1 MKRRS
6 LFKNAGTYGVAGVAA
21 AAATTIAAPAIAQG
35 RIEWRMGTSWPKG
48 MGGVQT
54 GAERLAANIGRMTDG
69 KLTIRV
75 FSAGE
80 VVPALQGFDAVS
92 SGTLDCYHDASYY
105 HIGKNQG
112 CQFFTCV
119 PFGFTANE
127 QAAWI
132 NHGGGQALWDK
143 LYAQYNLKAFIAG
156 NTGTQAL
163 GWYRTEVK
171 SVDDYKGKK
180 LRMPGW
186 GGAVLAKLGAQQV
199 VLPGGEI
206 FAALQAGAVD
216 GAEWIGPY
224 NDLALGFHQ
233 VAKICYGPG
242 FHEPGS
248 SLQMMMNK
256 AKWDALPN
264 DLKAAVQVACGWAHD
279 DMWAE
284 YTIRSAEAMNVLRN
298 QHGVRFLRTPRDILI
313 AFGNAARE
321 YVGEIRERA
330 DPVTKEIF
338 ASYLKARTDMVQYS
352 RFAEGAYLDARGL
365 PFEYIR

>member
-6 LFKNAGTYGVAGVAA
+6 LFKNASTYGVAGVAA
-21 AAATTIAAPAIAQG
+21 AASTIAAPAIAQG

-54 GAERLAANIGRMTDG
+54 GAERLAANIGRMTEG

-143 LYAQYNLKAFIAG
+143 LYAC
-156 NTGTQAL
+156 
-163 GWYRTEVK
+163 
-171 SVDDYKGKK
+171 
-180 LRMPGW
+180 P
-186 GGAVLAKLGAQQV
+186 
-199 VLPGGEI
+199 
-206 FAALQAGAVD
+206 
-216 GAEWIGPY
+216 
-224 NDLALGFHQ
+224 
-233 VAKICYGPG
+233 
-242 FHEPGS
+242 
-248 SLQMMMNK
+248 
-256 AKWDALPN
+256 
-264 DLKAAVQVACGWAHD
+264 
-279 DMWAE
+279 
-284 YTIRSAEAMNVLRN
+284 
-298 QHGVRFLRTPRDILI
+298 
-313 AFGNAARE
+313 
-321 YVGEIRERA
+321 
-330 DPVTKEIF
+330 
-338 ASYLKARTDMVQYS
+338 
-352 RFAEGAYLDARGL
+352 
-365 PFEYIR
+365 

>member
-6 LFKNAGTYGVAGVAA
+6 LFKNAGTVGAVGVAVAA
-21 AAATTIAAPAIAQG
+21 STIAAPAIAQG

-54 GAERLAANIGRMTDG
+54 GAERLAANVGRMTDG

-119 PFGFTANE
+119 PFGFSANE

-163 GWYRTEVK
+163 GWYREEIK
-171 SVDDYKGKK
+171 SVADYKGKK

-186 GGAVLAKLGAQQV
+186 GGAVLAKVGAQQV

-206 FAALQAGAVD
+206 FAALQSGAVD

-248 SLQMMMNK
+248 SLQFMMNK
-256 AKWDALPN
+256 GKWDALPN
-264 DLKAAVQVACGWAHD
+264 DLKAAIQVACGWAHD

-284 YTIRSAEAMNVLRN
+284 YTIRSAEAMNVLRS
-298 QHGVRFLRTPRDILI
+298 QHGVRFLRTPRDVLI
-313 AFGNAARE
+313 ALGNATRE
-321 YVGEIRERA
+321 YLSEVREKA
-330 DPVTKEIF
+330 DPVTQEIF
-338 ASYLKARTDMVQYS
+338 ASYLKARADIVQYS
-352 RFAEGAYLDARGL
+352 RFAEGAYLDGRGL
-365 PFEYIR
+365 PFEYLK